1 MKPETPHDPLID
13 AILKLWTSS
22 FHGLLSTHSVKFPGY
37 PFGSLLPVCR
47 DSKGNPLLLISHLAQ
62 HTRNLEADP
71 HCSLTL
77 SETDEEDIQQSGRLT
92 CLARAEALNSNAS
105 AERYFRYYPETRR
118 YYKEMNFRFYHLI
131 LQQHYFIGGFGSAR
145 WFDASR
151 VPPPAPFAAAE
162 EAELLFQLNAKGQN
176 LLRRYLHQREIPANA
191 VLIEAVGI
199 DPLGLDI
206 RMEHKLQRLTF
217 PQGLSS
223 SADFLS
229 QIRDL

>member
-1 MKPETPHDPLID
+1 MNPEAPNDALID
-13 AILKLWTSS
+13 SILDLWTSS
-22 FHGLLSTHSVKFPGY
+22 FHGLLATHSVKFPDY
-37 PFGSLLPVCR
+37 PFGSLLPLCR

-62 HTRNLEADP
+62 HTRNLEANP

-92 CLARAEALNSNAS
+92 CLARAESINSNAS

-118 YYKEMNFRFYHLI
+118 YFKEMNFRFYRLI

-151 VPPPAPFAAAE
+151 VPPPAPYPTAE

-176 LLRRYLHQREIPANA
+176 LMLRYLAHRQIPTGNKP
-191 VLIEAVGI
+191 VEAVGI
-199 DPLGLDI
+199 DPRGLDV
-206 RMEHKLQRLTF
+206 RLGHTLQRIPF
-217 PQGLSS
+217 PESYAT
-223 SADFLS
+223 SAEFLS
-229 QIRDL
+229 LIRNL